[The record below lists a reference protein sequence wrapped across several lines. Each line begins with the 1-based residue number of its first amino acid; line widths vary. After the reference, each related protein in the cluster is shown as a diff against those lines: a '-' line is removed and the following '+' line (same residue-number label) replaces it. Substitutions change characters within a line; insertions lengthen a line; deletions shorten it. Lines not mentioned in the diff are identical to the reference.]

1 MMEQVEISNA
11 AKEVLC
17 LCECFAPEIN
27 MKMPENF
34 LLKLKELI
42 SQNPK
47 LKEPTFMM
55 VVTATKTAYKTES
68 GVLVVPIG
76 CLKN

>member
-1 MMEQVEISNA
+1 MS
-11 AKEVLC
+11 KEKI
-17 LCECFAPEIN
+17 EEAE
-27 MKMPENF
+27 EH
-34 LLKLKELI
+34 LLKLKDLI

-55 VVTATKTAYKTES
+55 VITATKTAYKTEN
-68 GVLVVPIG
+68 GILVVPIG